1 MSGDYRFGIEEEY
14 FVNDAVKRDVARSR
28 IAEFFADCREH
39 IAEAV
44 DREMLEPQVEV
55 ATPPGLDFGAA
66 REHLRGLRASLGE
79 VARRQGLSIMASG
92 THPIAVWAR
101 VRPTNQPRYGKVMH
115 DLQMLGS
122 RTVLCG
128 MHVHVEVPDPNQR
141 VDLMN
146 RMQPYLP
153 LLLALSTSS
162 PFWQTHRTGLLGY
175 RLAAF
180 RELPRTGLP
189 DLFHDHA
196 DYQRYIDTLVAA
208 RAIENSSYVW
218 WIIRP
223 SLKYP
228 TLELRVADSCT
239 RVEDTIAIAALY
251 RCLVRHL
258 VNDPA
263 LNRAQ
268 TGASRA
274 IVEENCWRAQRY
286 GIHGSFVDEATR
298 SAKPLGQVLNEVID
312 MVEDD
317 ALALGC
323 RGELDLARWI
333 LARGTSADQQ
343 LNLYTEGLG
352 RGLSNRDAL
361 AGVVDWLSAETTGQ
375 PAVAH

>member
-39 IAEAV
+39 IADEINQ
-44 DREMLEPQVEV
+44 EMLEPQVEV

-115 DLQMLGS
+115 ALQMLGS

-298 SAKPLGQVLNEVID
+298 SAKPLAQVLNEVID
-312 MVEDD
+312 MAEDD

-361 AGVVDWLSAETTGQ
+361 AGVVDWLSAETAGR